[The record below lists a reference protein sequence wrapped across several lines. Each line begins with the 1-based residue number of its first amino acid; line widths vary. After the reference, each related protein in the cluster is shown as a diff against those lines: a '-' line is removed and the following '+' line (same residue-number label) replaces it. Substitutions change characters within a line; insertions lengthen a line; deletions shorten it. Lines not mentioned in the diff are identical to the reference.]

1 MEAVI
6 TKAAA
11 ADLPAVAQIYEDII
25 ARQDRGGPYIGWQS
39 GVYPTLETARAA
51 LERDELFVQRRGGK
65 GRGLCHHQPDPGGC
79 LRPGCLA
86 VSGAG

>member
-1 MEAVI
+1 MGAVI

-51 LERDELFVQRRGGK
+51 LERDELHMLIIVQT
-65 GRGLCHHQPDPGGC
+65 
-79 LRPGCLA
+79 
-86 VSGAG
+86 